1 MANKKVEKD
10 VEIIEEV
17 TEEVIEDGEV
27 MAIDV
32 VKKPNLIEIGINKV
46 KAIPQM
52 TVADCAK
59 KVVLPVTIG
68 VGFAAAGV
76 KLVYDAVSKSDDNYE
91 SEQDPSSYADEMEE
105 VTYTETTEG
114 N

>member
-32 VKKPNLIEIGINKV
+32 VKKPNLFTRAVDGV
-46 KAIPQM
+46 KNIPNM
-52 TVADCAK
+52 TVGECAK
-59 KVVLPVTIG
+59 KVVLPV
-68 VGFAAAGV
+68 AAGIGIIATAATV
-76 KLVYDAVSKSDDNYE
+76 LANRSKD
-91 SEQDPSSYADEMEE
+91 SEDIIDCDPSSYADEMEE